1 MFCSWTWCLAVWLE
15 PPSGLHWFRLAA
27 LRATSGDSAADY
39 DLCAL
44 LLSDN
49 AILGSRDVVP

>member
-1 MFCSWTWCLAVWLE
+1 VWLE